1 MTFTDMRYII
11 KLDFDEKW
19 GFIELCIREDF
30 EKHLPKM
37 IRDLYGPNVKIV
49 CIKKIGKK

>member
-1 MTFTDMRYII
+1 MTYII
-11 KLDFDEKW
+11 KLDLTEKW

-37 IRDLYGPNVKIV
+37 VRDLYGADVKIV
-49 CIKKIGKK
+49 SIKKIGKK